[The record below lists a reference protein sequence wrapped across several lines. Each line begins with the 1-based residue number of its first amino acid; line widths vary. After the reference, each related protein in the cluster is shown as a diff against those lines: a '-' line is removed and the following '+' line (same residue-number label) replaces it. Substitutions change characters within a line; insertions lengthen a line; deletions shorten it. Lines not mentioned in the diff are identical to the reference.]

1 MNNKVEVDIRGSINT
16 AVNGTAKDVLGFL
29 VVAFI
34 FGFAF
39 APWFSPFFRAHLEEK
54 YKINQDPRRQLLVNE
69 TMAKINLGLW
79 ITAIISW
86 ILILSTYIVYNV

>member
-1 MNNKVEVDIRGSINT
+1 MSNKLEVDIRGSINT
-16 AVNGTAKDVLGFL
+16 AVDETAKDVLGFL
-29 VVAFI
+29 VVAFV

-54 YKINQDPRRQLLVNE
+54 YKINQDPRRQTIVNE
-69 TMAKINLGLW
+69 KMAKINLGLW

-86 ILILSTYIVYNV
+86 ILIFAAYAAYNG